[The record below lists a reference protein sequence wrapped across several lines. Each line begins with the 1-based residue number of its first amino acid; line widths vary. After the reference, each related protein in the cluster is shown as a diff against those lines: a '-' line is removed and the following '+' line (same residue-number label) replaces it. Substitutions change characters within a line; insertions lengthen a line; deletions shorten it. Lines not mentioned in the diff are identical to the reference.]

1 MPVWRSRGVDI
12 ALDHSL
18 EMAVAG
24 SLPEGGDNEVWV
36 RVAAITAFLVMKG
49 FALDDRKKEKDAYD
63 IYFCLANYPGG
74 IDALVNEFRPLT
86 GNGLV
91 RESLA
96 GICGKFRTLDSIGPV
111 WAGQVVQ
118 ATGGDYEFTRR
129 DAFERAK
136 ALFDA
141 LGVEPWHAQ

>member
-1 MPVWRSRGVDI
+1 
-12 ALDHSL
+12 
-18 EMAVAG
+18 
-24 SLPEGGDNEVWV
+24 
-36 RVAAITAFLVMKG
+36 MKG

-74 IDALVNEFRPLT
+74 VEGLVNEFRSLT
-86 GNGLV
+86 SNGLV

-96 GICGKFRTLDSIGPV
+96 RICGKFRTLDSIGPV
-111 WAGQVVQ
+111 WAAQVVQ

-136 ALFDA
+136 SLFGA
-141 LGVEPWHAQ
+141 LGVQPWRAQ